1 VISVLLVASLA
12 VILPGTFRQLATVG
26 TPAEI
31 AQFAEWRSTIPPTSN
46 VLVVPTKNSAS
57 FVWFTL
63 GKPSYLS
70 VDQSAGVVFSRATAL
85 EIRRRAEVL
94 APIMEPDFRI
104 RSQMAQEARGIKLGD
119 QTRPLTSQSLAQI
132 CGDPLLGFVV
142 AKEELG
148 FDSLRQTHS
157 GTWKNWN
164 LYDCRRVRAVAPAA

>member
-1 VISVLLVASLA
+1 
-12 VILPGTFRQLATVG
+12 
-26 TPAEI
+26 
-31 AQFAEWRSTIPPTSN
+31 
-46 VLVVPTKNSAS
+46 
-57 FVWFTL
+57 
-63 GKPSYLS
+63 
-70 VDQSAGVVFSRATAL
+70 VVFSRVTAL
-85 EIRRRAEVL
+85 EIRRRAQVL
-94 APIMEPDFRI
+94 VPIMEPDFRI

>member
-1 VISVLLVASLA
+1 VLLAASLA
-12 VILPGTFRQLATVG
+12 AILPGTFRQLATVG
-26 TPAEI
+26 TQAEI
-31 AQFAEWRSTIPPTSN
+31 AEFAEWRGAIPPASN
-46 VLVVPTKNSAS
+46 VLVVPAKNSAS

-63 GKPSYLS
+63 GRPSYLS

-94 APIMEPDFRI
+94 VPIMQPDFRI
-104 RSQMAQEARGIKLGD
+104 RSQMAQEARGIKLED

-132 CGDPLLGFVV
+132 CGDPLLGFVI